1 MGYRLVDG
9 LDHPLSS
16 PAERLRV
23 VLALK
28 LIVTAAM
35 TQHSTVDA
43 DLHVDRDAL
52 VPMIVSLAAH
62 VLGATNGVPA

>member
-1 MGYRLVDG
+1 M
-9 LDHPLSS
+9 
-16 PAERLRV
+16 

-35 TQHSTVDA
+35 TQHSSVDA
-43 DLHVDRDAL
+43 DLHVDRDEL

-62 VLGATNGVPA
+62 VLGATNDVTA